1 MNHAHFT
8 VYRKCGSRF
17 LHLSCFIISKKK
29 KIGVWHRLQQRAH
42 SCFFPAR
49 QLAGKDERKDKKKVF
64 KRNFC
69 LLLLIV
75 QYCDTSLAWE
85 VDTFCGWE
93 EA

>member
-1 MNHAHFT
+1 MEKTFW
-8 VYRKCGSRF
+8 
-17 LHLSCFIISKKK
+17 
-29 KIGVWHRLQQRAH
+29 VWHRLQQRAH

-49 QLAGKDERKDKKKVF
+49 QLAGKDEIKDEKKVL

-69 LLLLIV
+69 LLLFIV

-85 VDTFCGWE
+85 VDTLSGWE